1 MILQIPANFPVEYFK
16 DNWLKF
22 KKDNQTNRLDT
33 LYIILNE
40 FCRNGVTGGWIN
52 GVPLNNTALRAV
64 CSKNFDNVIKDLS
77 SLDGGS
83 KSIFHTDGKYDPNFS
98 SKWYKIGKKYCY
110 SGTKEVKLTSNE
122 RLLKYLD
129 YLAGKRVYK
138 KEIQIIERKL
148 HLEKQFNDLTITI
161 ENDVYRYKKIYIERI
176 RDLIKAEKNKKIKFL
191 YYAEIGKMVDDVD
204 LLLKNNFQG
213 YTLSNKNLRFYSIFT
228 NIKKELRW
236 FLKHK
241 GNKFV
246 ELDIVASHSYVL
258 ATILTSEF
266 FLSKENEYS
275 IYNIYNDL
283 VLRNESYIDAKKKYN
298 NIINYTEAQE
308 AAARRMY
315 HHMSDRFYEN
325 EDILLYRKIDFEA
338 DFYQF
343 IADVHHKIHP
353 EKKSLNRNSIKSLV
367 RLWMNHT
374 DPHKRKWVKS
384 LELFKNIFPSINLL
398 IEEIGFYNKI
408 RSAFSYLLQRS
419 ESHLVLDIIGKKLI
433 EEYPSN
439 KIFSI
444 HDSFLFEDNGIDIK
458 MVVEKIKQYL
468 KDYTGIIPGI
478 KIKNSNPF
486 ESIDEIIEEDIMDV
500 KKKASQKEKN
510 KLDEKDRIFN
520 TQRIRLVNLGIGE
533 LVRKYGG
540 DDELEEFEEFI
551 NDLYSNEK

>member
-16 DNWLKF
+16 ENWLKF
-22 KKDNQTNRLDT
+22 KKDNQKNRLDT

-40 FCRNGVTGGWIN
+40 FCRNGITGGWID
-52 GVPLNNTALRAV
+52 GVPLNNTAFRAV

-98 SKWYKIGKKYCY
+98 SKWYKIGRNYCY

-138 KEIQIIERKL
+138 KEIQIIEPKL
-148 HLEKQFNDLTITI
+148 HLEKQFKDLTITI
-161 ENDVYRYKKIYIERI
+161 ENDVYRYKKIYIDRI
-176 RDLIKAEKNKKIKFL
+176 RDLIKVEKNKKIKFL

-241 GNKFV
+241 GNKFL

-258 ATILTSEF
+258 ATILTSDF
-266 FLSKENEYS
+266 FLSKKNEYS
-275 IYNIYNDL
+275 IYNIYKDL

-419 ESHLVLDIIGKKLI
+419 ESHLVLDIVAKKLV

-444 HDSFLFEDNGIDIK
+444 HDSFLFEDNGVDIK
-458 MVVEKIKQYL
+458 IVVEKIKQYL

-486 ESIDEIIEEDIMDV
+486 ESLDEIIEEDIMDV
-500 KKKASQKEKN
+500 KKKASEKEKN

-520 TQRIRLVNLGIGE
+520 TQRIRLVNLGINE
-533 LVRKYGG
+533 LVRKYGSE
-540 DDELEEFEEFI
+540 DELEEFEVFI
-551 NDLYSNEK
+551 NDLYSNGN

>member
-500 KKKASQKEKN
+500 KKKASEKEKN